1 MARNTARPLSPHLT
15 IWRWGPHM
23 LVSILHRGTGIALT
37 VAGLFLLTWWL
48 LAIAGGAEA
57 YRTFGDFIGWSP
69 FGIPLIQVGLFLLTW
84 SFFQHTASGVRHL
97 VMDIGAGFELRT
109 NKLMAYATMIASGL
123 LTVAVWA
130 LFLTRA
136 A

>member
-37 VAGLFLLTWWL
+37 TAGLFLLTWWL
-48 LAIAGGAEA
+48 LAIAGNADS
-57 YRTFGDFIGWSP
+57 YRTFQDFIGWSP
-69 FGIPLIQVGLFLLTW
+69 FGVPLIKVGLFLLTW

-97 VMDIGAGFELRT
+97 IMDAGAGFELRT
-109 NKLMAYATMIASGL
+109 NKLMAYATLAASLL

-130 LFLTRA
+130 VFLTRTA
-136 A
+136 